1 MNIVSIIPARMGSS
15 RFPGKPMAKI
25 LGVPMVGHCFY
36 RSKMCDA
43 IDATYV
49 ATCDEEIAEYI
60 RSIGGRAIMTS
71 EKHDRATDRTAEALE
86 KIERQENKLVDIV
99 VMLQG
104 DEPMVTPDMIS
115 KAVQPFAES
124 PDEVDVVNL
133 MSEITSVEE
142 FEDPN
147 EVKVVVDSRSD
158 AVYFSREPIPS
169 RRKGVD
175 KVRMLKQVCIIP
187 FKRKA
192 LLDFNEMEQT
202 ELEIVESVDML
213 RLLENQKKV
222 RMVFSGQETCSVDT
236 EAELIK
242 VERLMAHDPIV
253 QSYA

>member
-1 MNIVSIIPARMGSS
+1 
-15 RFPGKPMAKI
+15 
-25 LGVPMVGHCFY
+25 
-36 RSKMCDA
+36 
-43 IDATYV
+43 
-49 ATCDEEIAEYI
+49 
-60 RSIGGRAIMTS
+60 
-71 EKHDRATDRTAEALE
+71 
-86 KIERQENKLVDIV
+86 
-99 VMLQG
+99 
-104 DEPMVTPDMIS
+104 MVTPDMIS

-124 PDEVDVVNL
+124 PGEVDVVNL
-133 MSEITSVEE
+133 MSEITNVEE

-147 EVKVVVDSRSD
+147 EVKVVVDSKSD

-213 RLLENQKKV
+213 RLLENQRKV

-236 EAELIK
+236 EAELVK